1 MNPAA
6 LVHLQPEMLSRYA
19 QAPLPA
25 TPCAAPAERKWA
37 GVACVAVLALAP
49 LLIAL
54 AT

>member
-6 LVHLQPEMLSRYA
+6 HGHLQPDMHNRYA
-19 QAPLPA
+19 QAALPA

-37 GVACVAVLALAP
+37 GVACVAMLALAP